1 MPTAPEGVTPKLARY
16 LEMAKNG
23 AYITTSNEHIPESMR
38 WLDSLLDTETM
49 YSLYYGPEGEGWEYD
64 AENNKINSIVTDTSG
79 TKNCLDV
86 NTLFF
91 APAKYISDT
100 FNMSPQRLEKT
111 DYCQTY
117 DKAGIIQ
124 KYSNDY
130 LTTAP
135 LTAEEHANSSLIET
149 DIKNAVDENM
159 ATFISEGV
167 TDDNWNAF
175 VKMFENMKVSEYVD
189 MYQKA
194 IDKMDIK

>member
-1 MPTAPEGVTPKLARY
+1 
-16 LEMAKNG
+16 MATKG
-23 AYITTSNEHIPESMR
+23 AYITATNAHIPESMR

-64 AENNKINSIVTDTSG
+64 AENHKINSIVTDTSG

-91 APAKYISDT
+91 APSNYISNT
-100 FNMSPQRLEKT
+100 FNMSPQRIEKT
-111 DYCQTY
+111 TYCQAY
-117 DKAGIIQ
+117 EEAGFLQ

-135 LTAEEHANSSLIET
+135 LTAEEHATNSLIET
-149 DIKNAVDENM
+149 DIKNAVEENM

-167 TDDNWNAF
+167 TDDSWNTF
-175 VKMFENMKVSEYVD
+175 VKMFENMKVTEYVD
-189 MYQKA
+189 MYQGA
-194 IDKMDIK
+194 IDKMDLE